1 MKEWSVNYIN
11 LTAAALKCHK
21 NRPLTKY
28 VKFGTFNASNPLKN
42 HTLNANGKHAD
53 VFMLMLPVCDGKG
66 KTVLQVI
73 ILVSLCI
80 AEVFCFEHLNG
91 LWVCVC
97 VCVKTSWP
105 TWNQRTF
112 PFIHPAVRI
121 PFDPAWIMFLITTW
135 LCVCAHM
142 CGCCILALDVICM
155 SKRRP
160 RT

>member
-1 MKEWSVNYIN
+1 M
-11 LTAAALKCHK
+11 A
-21 NRPLTKY
+21 P
-28 VKFGTFNASNPLKN
+28 FNASNLSKK

-53 VFMLMLPVCDGKG
+53 VFMVMLPVCDGKG
-66 KTVLQVI
+66 KTLLQVI

-91 LWVCVC
+91 LWVCLCVC

-121 PFDPAWIMFLITTW
+121 SFDPARIMFLITTC
-135 LCVCAHM
+135 LCVYTHVWVLHFGT
-142 CGCCILALDVICM
+142 GCNLHV
-155 SKRRP
+155 KEE
-160 RT
+160 T